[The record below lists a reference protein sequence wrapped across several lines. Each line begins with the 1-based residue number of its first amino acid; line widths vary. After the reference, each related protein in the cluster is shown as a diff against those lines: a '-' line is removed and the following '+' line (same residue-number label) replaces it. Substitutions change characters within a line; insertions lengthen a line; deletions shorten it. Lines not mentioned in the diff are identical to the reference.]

1 MALHPAYL
9 PRPFFFLENL
19 SGLLLGNELHGL
31 YRINPIVI
39 RLPDTDFPFHVSMLL
54 TIGNTVIMLS
64 VGSEPS
70 DFSFQVAVAQIA
82 LCGSHLLIRKKLSF
96 ITELPGNILRIIIK
110 NYMNLIPL
118 IMGDSTRPV

>member
-1 MALHPAYL
+1 
-9 PRPFFFLENL
+9 
-19 SGLLLGNELHGL
+19 
-31 YRINPIVI
+31 
-39 RLPDTDFPFHVSMLL
+39 MLL

-118 IMGDSTRPV
+118 IMGTLKPSKETFCSTCGSLILSSTRPV